1 MQFFLAERVVSCLT
15 FSHHLPR
22 EDESRK
28 EVRVPIT
35 RSGAVE
41 KQESRQAV
49 KKFPHFG
56 NQSFI
61 TVTKARSLPYSESDE
76 TSQKLH
82 TVHEYFSQNTC
93 YSSEM

>member
-1 MQFFLAERVVSCLT
+1 MIAQRQYMQFLAETVVACWT

-22 EDESRK
+22 EDDSQK
-28 EVRVPIT
+28 EVRVLIT

-41 KQESRQAV
+41 KQASRQAV

-56 NQSFI
+56 TQIFI
-61 TVTKARSLPYSESDE
+61 TVTKAHTLPCPESDE

-82 TVHEYFSQNTC
+82 IVHE
-93 YSSEM
+93 